1 MKGQDIVILLKL
13 FCLNEREFVWSSKDE
28 TLATDYGS
36 PYSVRNLATSLG
48 ISKTEVAA
56 SLNRSLDSGLATIDQ
71 SFRRTKP
78 NRRDLFNFIVYGL
91 KFVFPAKLGAPERG
105 IPTGFSAPMLQ
116 GLIISP
122 SQDVYIWP
130 NAYGMERGLSVVPLF
145 NSVPVAVQSDPEL
158 YRLLALIDAIRLGRQ
173 REANLAAEQLRE
185 RLIKQ

>member
-13 FCLNEREFVWSSKDE
+13 VCLNERESVSSNKDE
-28 TLATDYGS
+28 ALATDYES
-36 PYSVRNLATSLG
+36 LYSVRNLAASLG

-56 SLNRSLDSGLATIDQ
+56 SLNRSLGSGLATIDP

-130 NAYGMERGLSVVPLF
+130 NASGKERGLSVVPLF
-145 NSVPVAVQSDPEL
+145 NSVPIAVQNDPEL
-158 YRLLALIDAIRLGRQ
+158 YRLLALIDAVRLGRQ
-173 REANLAAEQLRE
+173 REANMAAEQLRE
-185 RLIKQ
+185 RLVKQ

>member
-13 FCLNEREFVWSSKDE
+13 ICLNERELVFSNEDE
-28 TLATDYGS
+28 TLATDYES
-36 PYSVRNLATSLG
+36 LYSVRNLASSLG

-56 SLNRSLDSGLATIDQ
+56 SLNRSLGSGLATSDP

-116 GLIISP
+116 GQIISP

-130 NAYGMERGLSVVPLF
+130 NAYGKERGLSVVPLF

-158 YRLLALIDAIRLGRQ
+158 YRLLALIDAVRLGRQ

-185 RLIKQ
+185 RLVKQ